1 MGSYHT
7 LDLKLHSNFT
17 LTKQEWD
24 SIALERLDEACDP
37 NKRAEIGAVVL
48 QEGLAN
54 VCLITEYMTILR
66 QRIEIQIPR
75 KRKDNAS
82 DYQKGINKFCE
93 TVMQAILR
101 SFDFTNLKVVLVA
114 SPGFI
119 SETLIKYIFD
129 EAVKTDNKTLLQ
141 SRSKFLRLHCSSGHM
156 HSLDEVLKSPNIST
170 KLADTKFVQETT
182 ALDRFYKIL
191 HNDEEKAWYGIKEVS
206 WAIECK
212 AVETLLISDMLFRS
226 NNINERQYYV
236 KLVETVKQYGGK
248 VLIFS
253 SLHESGIQLNQL
265 TGIAAILTFPINMVK
280 NNE

>member
-7 LDLKLHSNFT
+7 LDLRLHNNFK

-24 SIALERLDEACDP
+24 SIALERLNEACDP
-37 NKRAEIGAVVL
+37 NKTAKVGAVVL

-54 VCLITEYMTILR
+54 ICLITEYMTILR
-66 QRIEIQIPR
+66 QRVEVQIPR
-75 KRKDNAS
+75 KRKDNTS
-82 DYQKGINKFCE
+82 DYQKGINKFYE
-93 TVMQAILR
+93 TVMQAMLR
-101 SFDFTNLKVVLVA
+101 SFDFTNLKVVLIA

-129 EAVKTDNKTLLQ
+129 EAVKADNKELLQ
-141 SRSKFLRLHCSSGHM
+141 SRPKFLRIHCSSGHM
-156 HSLDEVLKSPNIST
+156 HSLNEVLKSPNILA
-170 KLADTKFVQETT
+170 KLADTKFVQETA

-191 HNDEEKAWYGIKEVS
+191 HNDQEKVWYGTKEVS

-226 NNINERQYYV
+226 NDVNKRQYYV

-265 TGIAAILTFPINMVK
+265 TGIAAILSFPINMDK
-280 NNE
+280 NID